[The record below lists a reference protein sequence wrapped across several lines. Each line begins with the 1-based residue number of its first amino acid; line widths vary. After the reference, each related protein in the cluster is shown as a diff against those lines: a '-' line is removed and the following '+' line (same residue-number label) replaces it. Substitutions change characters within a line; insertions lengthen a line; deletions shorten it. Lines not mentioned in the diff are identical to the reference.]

1 MAMALNVVMLGPPG
15 AGKGTQAERL
25 AVRHG
30 VPRISTGDI
39 LREAVQAGTELG
51 RAVARTMAAG
61 ELVGDELMIE
71 IVRARLDQPDARRG
85 FVLDGFPRTV
95 PQAIAL
101 DRLVAGRGPLAVL
114 HMVVP
119 ADVIVARLNGRRICG
134 TCGANAP
141 PTAPPDGACPRCQ
154 GRLVPRP
161 DDDEAVIR
169 ERLRV
174 YEQQT
179 RPLVDYYRTRPGF
192 FTIDGDQTPDRV
204 QAALEAALASMA
216 PGGEGRAPGAEP
228 TP

>member
-1 MAMALNVVMLGPPG
+1 MAVNVVMLGPPG

-25 AVRHG
+25 AARHG

-51 RAVARTMAAG
+51 RAVERTMAAG
-61 ELVGDELMIE
+61 ELVGDDLMVE
-71 IVRARLDQPDARRG
+71 IVRARLDRPDVGRG

-95 PQAIAL
+95 PQAVAL
-101 DRLVAGRGPLAVL
+101 DRMVEGRGPLAVL
-114 HMVVP
+114 HIVVP

-141 PTAPPDGACPRCQ
+141 PEAAVDGTCPRCQ
-154 GRLVPRP
+154 GRFVPRP

-179 RPLVDYYRTRPGF
+179 RPLVAYYRSRPGF
-192 FTIDGDQTPDRV
+192 FTVDGNQTPDRV
-204 QAALEAALASMA
+204 QAAIEAALARMGPVA
-216 PGGEGRAPGAEP
+216 GDRGPDAEV

>member
-1 MAMALNVVMLGPPG
+1 MALNVVMLGPPG

-39 LREAVQAGTELG
+39 LRDAVQAGTELG
-51 RAVARTMAAG
+51 RAVAQTMAAG
-61 ELVGDELMIE
+61 ELVSDELMIE
-71 IVRARLDQPDARRG
+71 IVRARLDRPDARRG

-95 PQAIAL
+95 PQAVAL
-101 DRLVAGRGPLAVL
+101 DRLVAARGPLAVL

-141 PTAPPDGACPRCQ
+141 PETPPDGLCPRCQ
-154 GRLVPRP
+154 GRFVPRP

-179 RPLVDYYRTRPGF
+179 RPLVDYYRARPGF

-204 QAALEAALASMA
+204 QAALEAALAAMTPADGCRGSD
-216 PGGEGRAPGAEP
+216 GEAKP
-228 TP
+228 